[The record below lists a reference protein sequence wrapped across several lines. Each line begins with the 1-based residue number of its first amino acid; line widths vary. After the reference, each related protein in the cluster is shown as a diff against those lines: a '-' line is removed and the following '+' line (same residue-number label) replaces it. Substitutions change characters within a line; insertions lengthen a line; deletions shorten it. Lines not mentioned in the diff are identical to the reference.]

1 MTSHETAV
9 LSFDSEVSTFL
20 CVQKR
25 WGSELPVI
33 VGIDSYARCSPPP
46 CIFLLFSH
54 GSLFFSYFYEA
65 RIIPVK
71 FLFLKIQRPKGR
83 YQSSS
88 TFSKVGRQ
96 EIQQSWID
104 RPRTFDIIIHY
115 IASFC
120 FFHRN
125 AFSALSS

>member
-1 MTSHETAV
+1 MALHETAV

-33 VGIDSYARCSPPP
+33 VG
-46 CIFLLFSH
+46 H

-71 FLFLKIQRPKGR
+71 FLSENSETKG
-83 YQSSS
+83 
-88 TFSKVGRQ
+88 KVPIKQ
-96 EIQQSWID
+96 H
-104 RPRTFDIIIHY
+104 F
-115 IASFC
+115 
-120 FFHRN
+120 
-125 AFSALSS
+125 

>member
-1 MTSHETAV
+1 MASHETAV

-33 VGIDSYARCSPPP
+33 VG
-46 CIFLLFSH
+46 H

-65 RIIPVK
+65 RIIPDK
-71 FLFLKIQRPKGR
+71 CLSLKIQRPKER
-83 YQSSS
+83 YQSSN

-104 RPRTFDIIIHY
+104 RPRTFDIIIYY